1 MNGKYWEHFPNGA
14 EVGVRGIGASEE
26 DAFEQA
32 ALALT
37 ALVTDP
43 ARVQHMEA
51 VKIKCEPS
59 RDDMLLV
66 DWLNAVIHKMT
77 ERRMVFGSFHVFIHD
92 HRLEATAWGEEL
104 DATRH
109 RPAAQ
114 LKAAIY
120 PGARLHRDATN
131 TWVAQCLV
139 DVEATEA
146 NAASASRL

>member
-1 MNGKYWEHFPNGA
+1 
-14 EVGVRGIGASEE
+14 
-26 DAFEQA
+26 
-32 ALALT
+32 
-37 ALVTDP
+37 
-43 ARVQHMEA
+43 
-51 VKIKCEPS
+51 
-59 RDDMLLV
+59 
-66 DWLNAVIHKMT
+66 
-77 ERRMVFGSFHVFIHD
+77 MVFGSFHVFIHD